1 MHKPDRYRYRP
12 IGGIPLSGGYSA
24 LMFPLKSPISIIA
37 MLALSSQAGFAQ
49 EAIDDEIII
58 TGTKIPT
65 ALEDAITAVSVIT
78 AEDIEIGQ
86 IRLLSDALT
95 LTPGIQVNR
104 SGSFGGVTS
113 VSIRGL
119 PSELTKLVVDGVEVN
134 DPSTFENSFDLATFD
149 TADIERVEILR
160 GPQSTLYGSDAI
172 GGVINVV
179 TRTASEGLSGKA
191 FVEGGSFGTIRGS
204 ATLRGGNDILSGAAT
219 FSGSHTDGISAADED
234 NGNSED
240 DAARYLTFSSKLRFT
255 PVEDISFDTVFRYR
269 DTRVEF
275 DDFDFFL
282 GPVDGD
288 NVTKSEEWLGAVF
301 LNIATF
307 DEKLNHRLSVTY
319 NKAEREDIATFAFD
333 GEGERLSYEYQGDF
347 KFDDRAVLLFGAE
360 RETDKSDVR
369 LGFGAS
375 DEIHITSGYGLA
387 QFQPLEW
394 LELSFGL
401 RHDAN
406 SRFGGET
413 TASGGG
419 AIQLPY
425 GLRLR
430 GSYQEGFRA
439 PTTSELSFN
448 ADLRPE
454 RSTGWDIGLES
465 DFERDDVRLS
475 VTYFSQDVTDL
486 ISFDPFLFI
495 PVNLQ
500 SYESEGVEVAV
511 HFSLIESF
519 SFDGAYT
526 YTDARNI
533 SLESRA
539 LRQPKHRASFS
550 ANYKP
555 IDRLQLS
562 ARLYFNGR
570 ELDFGQ
576 VDVDRFT
583 TLSLAASYEI
593 SERLE
598 LFGRVEN
605 LTDKNYQD
613 ISGFGTPGASAY
625 GGIRTRF

>member
-1 MHKPDRYRYRP
+1 MSLVK
-12 IGGIPLSGGYSA
+12 LTLFSLSA
-24 LMFPLKSPISIIA
+24 LAF
-37 MLALSSQAGFAQ
+37 SSQAGMAQ
-49 EAIDDEIII
+49 EGVDDEIII

-65 ALEDAITAVSVIT
+65 ALEDAVTAVSVIT
-78 AEDIEIGQ
+78 ADDIEIGQ
-86 IRLLSDALT
+86 IRLLSDALI
-95 LTPGIQVNR
+95 LTPGVQVNR

-172 GGVINVV
+172 AGVINVV
-179 TRTASEGLSGKA
+179 TRTASDGLSGKA
-191 FVEGGSFGTIRGS
+191 YVEGGSFGTIRGS
-204 ATLRGGNDILSGAAT
+204 ATVRGGNEILSGAAT
-219 FSGSHTDGISAADED
+219 FSGAYTDGISAADKD
-234 NGNSED
+234 NGNEEN
-240 DAARYLTFSSKLRFT
+240 DAARYLKFSSKLHFA
-255 PVEDISFDTVFRYR
+255 PVEDISLDGVLRYR

-275 DDFDFFL
+275 DEFDFFL
-282 GPVDGD
+282 GPIDAD
-288 NVTKSEEWLGAVF
+288 NVTKTEEWLGAVF
-301 LNIATF
+301 LNIGTL
-307 DEKLNHRLSVTY
+307 DGRLNHRLSVAY

-347 KFDDRAVLLFGAE
+347 KLNHKATLLFGAE
-360 RETDKSDVR
+360 RETDKSQVF

-387 QFQPLEW
+387 QVQPVEW
-394 LELSFGL
+394 LDLSFGL

-419 AIQLPY
+419 AIHLPY
-425 GLRLR
+425 NVKLR

-448 ADLRPE
+448 SDLDPE
-454 RSTGWDIGLES
+454 KSTGWDIGLEMA
-465 DFERDDVRLS
+465 FNRDDIRFAA
-475 VTYFSQDVTDL
+475 TYFSQGVTDL
-486 ISFDPFLFI
+486 ISFDPLLFI
-495 PVNLQ
+495 PVNLE
-500 SYESEGVEVAV
+500 SYESEGVEVTASYSPV
-511 HFSLIESF
+511 EELSF
-519 SFDGAYT
+519 EGSYT

-533 SLESRA
+533 SLDSRA
-539 LRQPKHRASFS
+539 LRQPKHRALLTI
-550 ANYKP
+550 NYRP
-555 IDRLQLS
+555 IEKLQLS
-562 ARLYFNGR
+562 TRVYFNGR

-583 TLSLAASYEI
+583 TVSFNASYGLSESVEI
-593 SERLE
+593 
-598 LFGRVEN
+598 FGRVEN

-613 ISGFGTPGASAY
+613 IAGFGTPGASAY